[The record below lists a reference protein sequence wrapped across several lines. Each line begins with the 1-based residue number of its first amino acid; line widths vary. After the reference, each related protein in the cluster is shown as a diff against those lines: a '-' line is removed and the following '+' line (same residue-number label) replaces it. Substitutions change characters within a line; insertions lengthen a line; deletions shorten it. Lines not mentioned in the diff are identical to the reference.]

1 MKYDN
6 FTPQETEIL
15 NKLRE
20 LRELM
25 VKYYPDNKHTSCCI
39 IERDDEPYDDAY
51 TYITIMSDWK
61 GKDTELDVTV
71 WDKRGE

>member
-1 MKYDN
+1 MKYEN

-15 NKLRE
+15 NKMRE

-39 IERDDEPYDDAY
+39 IERDDGPYDKH
-51 TYITIMSDWK
+51 TYINITSDWK
-61 GKDTELDVTV
+61 DEGAELDITV
-71 WDKRGE
+71 WDKKGE